1 MNKALFLDRDGVINV
16 NHGYVHLTTDF
27 EFIDGIFDLVQR
39 ANEQGYKVI
48 VVTNQSGIGRGMYT
62 EADFERLSTWMVS
75 QFAEKSAVIDDV
87 LFCPHHPQ
95 AKLEQYRQVCECR
108 KPKPGMLTTAA
119 ARHDISL
126 LSSIMVGDKLSD
138 MEAAITAGLGQG
150 VWFDIECEGAN
161 KKSDLA
167 LTATSLLSGKTS
179 IAVTHSLSTILAR

>member
-39 ANEQGYKVI
+39 ANKQGYKVI

-62 EADFERLSTWMVS
+62 EADFKRLSAWMVS
-75 QFAEKSAVIDDV
+75 QFAKKRAVIDDV

-95 AKLEQYRQVCECR
+95 AKLDQYRQVCECR

-126 LSSIMVGDKLSD
+126 LNSIMVGDKLSD
-138 MEAAITAGLGQG
+138 MEAAITAGLGDA
-150 VWFDIECEGAN
+150 VWFDLECKDAN
-161 KKSDLA
+161 KKSALA
-167 LTATSLLSGKTS
+167 LSATSLSSEKTS
-179 IAVTHSLSTILAR
+179 IAVTHSLSTILAE

>member
-39 ANEQGYKVI
+39 ANKQGYKVI

-75 QFAEKSAVIDDV
+75 QFAKKRAVIDDV

-138 MEAAITAGLGQG
+138 MEAAITAGLGQA
-150 VWFDIECEGAN
+150 VWFDIECEDAN